1 MEFQVKSPEAMK
13 AERRACSADEAA
25 AIECLG
31 QVTFPTA
38 SWDKR
43 FARGLCAGAGL
54 TDREAPQLWRLLIRY
69 RRQWHHADRTRLLAL
84 AEQRTAPDLR
94 KLAAANRDQA
104 RINSLRAIHNGHSA

>member
-1 MEFQVKSPEAMK
+1 VK
-13 AERRACSADEAA
+13 AERHACTADEAA

-31 QVTFPTA
+31 QVTFPIA

-43 FARGLCAGAGL
+43 FARSLSASVGL

-69 RRQWHHADRTRLLAL
+69 RRQWRHPERTALLAL

-94 KLAAANRDQA
+94 KLAAAERDQA
-104 RINSLRAIHNGHSA
+104 RINSLRANPSGHAA